1 MRLLEDA
8 AKAALRD
15 LGLPVPA
22 GAAVVDAAGA
32 VAAASSFGTDARRV
46 AVKALVAAGRR
57 GKAGGVEL
65 CEPSGIAAAAG
76 RILGREVAGE
86 RVGKLYVEE
95 AVEIDAELYLGFVFG
110 PLRAQVAASRQGGV
124 DIEQVAGSQPDAI
137 VTRDIDPVDGLKPW
151 QAAALWDDAG
161 VESAMVPR
169 LADITVRLH
178 EAFRASD
185 ALMLEINPLAV
196 TTDGRLVLVGT
207 MMEIDDNALYRHP
220 AWEAA
225 AEETAGP
232 GGRPLTA
239 GERAVAE
246 ANRKFPGGA
255 TRYTELDGDIGL
267 LVSGGGASL
276 YQHDLI
282 LQYGGRPANHT
293 DFSPTP
299 TPDKQVA
306 VLDTIFANPNVR
318 GLLIGCNFLQLVRC
332 DLMIEALA
340 ISLRKNAIDPRIF
353 PIVIRLFGPNEAQ
366 AREIAAGFPGIEY
379 LPRGTSLAEACRRIV
394 EAVAAVGPRLG
405 SRRAP
410 A

>member
-8 AKAALRD
+8 AKAALRTK
-15 LGLPVPA
+15 GLPVPA
-22 GAAVVDAAGA
+22 GAVAASAADAAL
-32 VAAASSFGTDARRV
+32 AAGGLAAGTGRV

-57 GKAGGVEL
+57 GKAGAVEL
-65 CEPSGIAAAAG
+65 CEAGAAGAAAG
-76 RILGREVAGE
+76 RILGRELAGQ
-86 RVGKLYVEE
+86 RVDKVYVEE
-95 AVEIDAELYLGFVFG
+95 AVDIEAELYVGFVFG
-110 PLRAQVAASRQGGV
+110 PLCARVAASRHGGI
-124 DIEQVAGSQPDAI
+124 DIEQVAHDDPAAV
-137 VTRDIDPVDGLKPW
+137 VTRDIDPLEGLKPW
-151 QAAALWDDAG
+151 HAAALWDEAG
-161 VESAMVPR
+161 VASALVPR

-178 EAFRASD
+178 DAFRSCD
-185 ALMLEINPLAV
+185 ALMLEVNPLAV
-196 TTDGRLVLVGT
+196 TRDGKLSVVGA
-207 MMEIDDNALYRHP
+207 MMEIDDSALYRHS

-225 AEETAGP
+225 AQESAGP

-246 ANRKFPGGA
+246 ANRRFPGGA

-332 DLMIEALA
+332 DLMVEALA
-340 ISLRKNAIDPRIF
+340 ISLRRKGIDPRVF
-353 PIVIRLFGPNEAQ
+353 PIVIRLFGPAEAE
-366 AREIAAGFPGIEY
+366 ARAIAAQFLGIRY
-379 LPRGTSLAEACRRIV
+379 LPRGASLAQACREIV
-394 EAVAAVGPRLG
+394 QAVDALGPREV
-405 SRRAP
+405 SP
-410 A
+410 